1 MDTRDNMR
9 SKTRS
14 AFALAALAALL
25 TLALAA
31 LAHLTEERIA
41 RNRQAWLMQRLDAL
55 IDPASHDND
64 LFKDRIRVVAPDL
77 LGTDVPAEVFRV
89 RYEGKPVAIAIRSIA
104 PDGYRGPI
112 ELLTAI
118 HFDGTLIGVQVLRH
132 NETPGLGDAFETR
145 EPHWLERFAG
155 RSLNDPP
162 QQRWTVRKEGG
173 DFDAFT
179 GATTTPRAIV
189 KGVRRALE
197 FYGARRDRLFNAP
210 AGSDDAQ
217 S

>member
-1 MDTRDNMR
+1 MDTRTNASPR
-9 SKTRS
+9 LRAALTL
-14 AFALAALAALL
+14 AGLAAIL

-31 LAHLTEERIA
+31 LAHVTQERIA
-41 RNRQAWLMQRLDAL
+41 RNRQAWLLQRLDAL
-55 IDPASHDND
+55 IAPESHDND
-64 LFKDRIRVVAPDL
+64 LFEDRIRLAAPDL
-77 LGTDVPAEVFRV
+77 LETDIPAEVFRV
-89 RYEGKPVAIAIRSIA
+89 RREGRPIAVAIRFVV

-118 HFDGTLIGVQVLRH
+118 RYNGTLIGVQVLHH

-145 EPHWLERFAG
+145 NPEWLQRFEG
-155 RSLNDPP
+155 LSLNKPP
-162 QQRWTVRKEGG
+162 QQRWTVKKEGG

-197 FYGARRDRLFNAP
+197 FYAARRDQLFALP
-210 AGSDDAQ
+210 SGSGNE
-217 S
+217 

>member
-1 MDTRDNMR
+1 MGIRDNMR
-9 SKTRS
+9 AKAR
-14 AFALAALAALL
+14 AIAALAVIAALL
-25 TLALAA
+25 TVALAA
-31 LAHLTEERIA
+31 LAHLTQERIA

-55 IDPASHDND
+55 IDPTSHDND
-64 LFKDRIRVVAPDL
+64 LFKDRIQVTAPEL
-77 LGTDVPAEVFRV
+77 LETDVPAEVFRV
-89 RYEGKPVAIAIRSIA
+89 RRGNQPVAIAIRSIA

-118 HFDGTLIGVQVLRH
+118 RFDGTLIGVQVLRH

-145 EPHWLERFAG
+145 DPQWLQRFEG
-155 RSLNDPP
+155 LSLNNPP
-162 QQRWTVRKEGG
+162 QQRWTVRKDGG

-197 FYGARRDRLFNAP
+197 FYSARRDWLFNAP
-210 AGSDDAQ
+210 SGSAND
-217 S
+217 

>member
-1 MDTRDNMR
+1 MGIRDNMR
-9 SKTRS
+9 AKARAIAALAVIAALLTI
-14 AFALAALAALL
+14 ALAALAQL
-25 TLALAA
+25 TQ
-31 LAHLTEERIA
+31 ERIA

-64 LFKDRIRVVAPDL
+64 LFKDRIEVTAPDL
-77 LGTDVPAEVFRV
+77 LETDVPAEVFRV
-89 RYEGKPVAIAIRSIA
+89 RLGHQPVAIAIRSIA

-118 HFDGTLIGVQVLRH
+118 RFDGTLIGVQVLRH

-145 EPHWLERFAG
+145 DPQWLQRFAG
-155 RSLNDPP
+155 LSLNNPP
-162 QQRWTVRKEGG
+162 QQRWTVRKDGG

-197 FYGARRDRLFNAP
+197 FYSARRDRLFDAP
-210 AGSDDAQ
+210 SGSEND
-217 S
+217 

>member
-1 MDTRDNMR
+1 MGTHAEAS
-9 SKTRS
+9 SKLRS
-14 AFALAALAALL
+14 ALAVAALAAML

-31 LAHLTEERIA
+31 LAHFTQDRIA

-55 IDPASHDND
+55 IAPESHDND
-64 LFKDRIRVVAPDL
+64 LFDDRIQVTAPDL
-77 LGTDVPAEVFRV
+77 LGTDVPAEIFRV
-89 RYEGKPVAIAIRSIA
+89 RKSGQPIAVAIRYIV

-118 HFDGTLIGVQVLRH
+118 RYDGTLIGVQVLRH

-145 EPHWLERFAG
+145 DPQWLQRFEG
-155 RSLNDPP
+155 LSLSNPP

-197 FYGARRDRLFNAP
+197 FYSAQRDRLFSLP
-210 AGSDDAQ
+210 AASRNE
-217 S
+217 

>member
-1 MDTRDNMR
+1 MDIRGSASAKLR
-9 SKTRS
+9 SS
-14 AFALAALAALL
+14 LALAALAALV

-31 LAHLTEERIA
+31 LAHFTQERIA

-55 IDPASHDND
+55 IAPDSHDND
-64 LFKDRIRVVAPDL
+64 LFEDRVQMAAPDL

-89 RYEGKPVAIAIRSIA
+89 RKGGQPVAVAIRSIV

-112 ELLTAI
+112 ELLSAI
-118 HFDGTLIGVQVLRH
+118 RYDGTLIGVQVLRH

-145 EPHWLERFAG
+145 APQWLQRFG
-155 RSLNDPP
+155 GLSLNDPP

-189 KGVRRALE
+189 KGVRRVLE
-197 FYGARRDRLFNAP
+197 FYSAQRDRLFALP
-210 AGSDDAQ
+210 SGSTDG
-217 S
+217 

>member
-1 MDTRDNMR
+1 MGIRDNVR

-14 AFALAALAALL
+14 ALALAALAALL
-25 TLALAA
+25 TMALAA
-31 LAHLTEERIA
+31 LAHFTEERIA

-64 LFKDRIRVVAPDL
+64 LFKDRIHVTAPDL

-89 RYEGKPVAIAIRSIA
+89 RRGNQPVAIAIRSIV

-118 HFDGTLIGVQVLRH
+118 RYDGTLLGVQVLRH

-145 EPHWLERFAG
+145 EPQWLEHFEG
-155 RSLNDPP
+155 LSLNNPP
-162 QQRWTVRKEGG
+162 QQRWTVRKDGG

-197 FYGARRDRLFNAP
+197 FYRAKRDGLSDAP
-210 AGSDDAQ
+210 SGSDDE
-217 S
+217 